1 MIRPF
6 LSRSA
11 MSPILADEIPE
22 GSKKAEGCRAIFSG
36 PIYTRGEGGV
46 KPEQGLKKA
55 IKKAFEIF

>member
-1 MIRPF
+1 
-6 LSRSA
+6 